1 MSTATEFHVGLSVD
15 EFMKASANVG
25 SWDDPTRP
33 GLTKEILKLR
43 AEHDRVI
50 PCGTHEQ
57 LRDLHQLYN
66 DIQKYRQYF

>member
-1 MSTATEFHVGLSVD
+1 MSTAPGFHVGLSVNA
-15 EFMKASANVG
+15 FMEATADIE

-33 GLTKEILKLR
+33 ELAKKFQELR
-43 AEHDRVI
+43 DEYARVI

-66 DIQKYRQYF
+66 DIQKYRRYF